1 MVMQN
6 TAITDKRISDN
17 SLGKQSDLESI
28 KLTSVED
35 ISHLLKKIHLKH
47 SLLTITIE
55 SSDECYGSTLL
66 EVNNDKNYL
75 VIDELHPEQGHSK
88 IEIGTAISFN
98 AHYAGAFVYFVATVE
113 AIGDNPKAAYYK
125 IGMPGEVQ
133 YHQRR
138 NTYRITTS
146 ISETIT
152 VNLVNE
158 DEVLIKAELRD
169 ISHGGVCLRV
179 KPASHISI
187 NSGDIIPTC
196 LIQVSNER
204 KILSSLNIC
213 HVEIIKETGSL
224 RIGAEFSDMS
234 SFDQRELEH
243 FIATLERAI
252 IKNIKRVDTRIAV
265 Q

>member
-1 MVMQN
+1 MQN
-6 TAITDKRISDN
+6 TAITEKRISDN
-17 SLGKQSDLESI
+17 SLGQQTNLESI
-28 KLTSVED
+28 KLTSAED
-35 ISHLLKKIHLKH
+35 IGRLLKKIYLKH
-47 SLLTITIE
+47 ALLTITIE
-55 SSDECYGSTLL
+55 SSDECYGSTIL
-66 EVNNDKNYL
+66 EVNNENGYL

-88 IEIGTAISFN
+88 IEVGTSISFN
-98 AHYAGAFVYFVATVE
+98 SRYAGAFVYFVATVE
-113 AIGDNPKAAYYK
+113 AISDNSKAAYYK
-125 IGMPGEVQ
+125 IGIPDEIQ

-146 ISETIT
+146 ISEPVT

-158 DEVLIKAELRD
+158 DDVLIKAELRD

-179 KPASHISI
+179 NSTSHISI

-196 LIQVSNER
+196 LIQVSDER

-213 HVEIIKETGSL
+213 HVEFIKETGSL

-234 SFDQRELEH
+234 AFDQRELEH

-252 IKNIKRVDTRIAV
+252 IKNIKRADTRIAV
-265 Q
+265 

>member
-6 TAITDKRISDN
+6 TAIIEKRISDN
-17 SLGKQSDLESI
+17 SLSRQADLESI
-28 KLTSVED
+28 KLTSVDD

-55 SSDECYGSTLL
+55 SSDECYGSTIL
-66 EVNNDKNYL
+66 EVDNDNKFL

-88 IEIGTAISFN
+88 IEIGTVVSFN
-98 AHYAGAFVYFVATVE
+98 AHYAGAFVYFVARVE
-113 AIGDNPKAAYYK
+113 AIGNNSEAAYYK
-125 IGMPGEVQ
+125 IGMPDEVQ

-146 ISETIT
+146 ITEPVS

-169 ISHGGVCLRV
+169 ISHGGVCLRIN
-179 KPASHISI
+179 PASHISI

-196 LIQVSNER
+196 LIQVSGER

-213 HVEIIKETGSL
+213 HVEVIKETGSL

-234 SFDQRELEH
+234 TFDQRELEH
-243 FIATLERAI
+243 FIAALERAI
-252 IKNIKRVDTRIAV
+252 IKNIKRADTRIAV
-265 Q
+265 